1 MNENFIIEKEYKD
14 KDFYQ
19 RNADYLRRLDSL
31 NRTGLIGLADKL
43 NKQRYDTLDDQG
55 QVLQRP
61 LTAADPLALIGVEQE
76 TIKDI
81 NKSVGDIP
89 EPIADAII
97 NFLDYLES
105 RKEPKDMAEGRVV
118 ETNFKSLPSGRPEK
132 AFNQAYDAIQYL
144 RDKEE
149 ISREL
154 MNEVARRENPILE
167 MAKSMDMDAAIQFLR
182 EQEELDKIREP
193 SYLQREYDRLVK
205 GARAGPIM
213 IDPDEMPRTRQKALE
228 PIKIYAEGGMVG
240 TNQPMQMKGIADVLA
255 NQGRYGDTML
265 VHMNP
270 AEVQGLASL
279 SPTGSLTVNPQ
290 TGQPEAFL
298 GMILGALGGLAG
310 SSGALAAVP
319 LIGKLGAA
327 GLGALGSGL
336 GTFIETGDL
345 KKGLLGGITGYGLG
359 KVMGG
364 IAGSGA
370 GDVAKDALV
379 DEASKSITVT
389 PAIASTP
396 SQSLLELAKKQGIDV
411 TDGIMSELPGAGSF
425 SEAANRI
432 GIEAGDVASNIVQNP
447 SVLMDAASTGAIV
460 PAAVGLGGRAAI
472 EAQEAM
478 ERQFGADAARQK
490 AIGERQDQIIAQSG
504 FNPFLQPARVP
515 VSNYDIDTATY
526 TASAGGIVSIDPND
540 FRRRREELMRMGM
553 PVKKMFPGGNID
565 FGDIINPIGGPGG
578 LGPANRQ
585 AALRGSITLTP
596 EELDAKIAEQGMP
609 GFGPE
614 INYFREPTPEE
625 IEAGKPPITTPG
637 FPSDGS
643 FQMNPQL
650 QQAVNDLIAGRITL
664 EEYQQMVSGFTT
676 PAIDPASQN
685 VTATTAGANAARDYS
700 EYAEGGEVMPEGG
713 IDPDRLITLAEMAVR
728 GELPE
733 AEAEVVIK
741 MFMDQFGAEAF
752 SQLRESVLEA
762 IVPNSQKEGEI
773 VGQGGGMDDL
783 VQGMIG
789 TQQPVAVS
797 PGEYIVPADVVSG
810 LGDGSTDAGVQQLDG
825 MLDRVRMERTGT
837 TQQPAPLAKGGMLP
851 R

>member
-61 LTAADPLALIGVEQE
+61 LTTADPLALIGVEQE

-105 RKEPKDMAEGRVV
+105 RKEPKDMAEGGVAETKQTEMSDMFDMLRMLGV
-118 ETNFKSLPSGRPEK
+118 EQPTIDRT
-132 AFNQAYDAIQYL
+132 
-144 RDKEE
+144 RE
-149 ISREL
+149 IGL
-154 MNEVARRENPILE
+154 GYPILE
-167 MAKSMDMDAAIQFLR
+167 MIADRMERKQ
-182 EQEELDKIREP
+182 QEEMLR
-193 SYLQREYDRLVK
+193 K
-205 GARAGPIM
+205 GLESGTMPPNMEEILGGQGMAG
-213 IDPDEMPRTRQKALE
+213 
-228 PIKIYAEGGMVG
+228 GGMVG
-240 TNQPMQMKGIADVLA
+240 SSQPRQMEGIASVLA
-255 NQGRYGDTML
+255 DQGRYGDSML

-298 GMILGALGGLAG
+298 GMILGALGSLAG

-319 LIGKLGAA
+319 LLGKLGAA

-359 KVMGG
+359 KIMGG

-370 GDVAKDALV
+370 GDVAKDAAV
-379 DEASKSITVT
+379 DAASQSITVT

-425 SEAANRI
+425 SQAANRI

-447 SVLMDAASTGAIV
+447 SVLMDAATTGAIV
-460 PAAVGLGGRAAI
+460 PAAVGLSGRAAI

-478 ERQFGADAARQK
+478 ERQFGADAEARK
-490 AIGERQDQIIAQSG
+490 AMGERQEQIIAQSG
-504 FNPFLQPARVP
+504 FDPFLQPAKVP
-515 VSNYDIDTATY
+515 VSNYGIDTATY

-553 PVKKMFPGGNID
+553 PVKKMFPGGNINYD
-565 FGDIINPIGGPGG
+565 DIINPIGGPGG

-614 INYFREPTPEE
+614 INYFRDPTPEE
-625 IEAGKPPITTPG
+625 IEAGKPPAIGPV
-637 FPSDGS
+637 DGE
-643 FQMNPQL
+643 FNYQTNPQI
-650 QQAVNDLIAGRITL
+650 QKAVQDLIAGRITL
-664 EEYQQMVSGFTT
+664 EEYQQMISGFTT
-676 PAIDPASQN
+676 PDPDPAPQSGRKMP
-685 VTATTAGANAARDYS
+685 VGRRAARGYS

-713 IDPDRLITLAEMAVR
+713 IDPDRLITLAQMAVR

-733 AEAEVVIK
+733 AEAEVVIE

-752 SQLRESVLEA
+752 AQLRENTLESV
-762 IVPNSQKEGEI
+762 VPGSQKEGEI

-810 LGDGSTDAGVQQLDG
+810 LGDGSTDAGVQELDG
-825 MLDRVRMERTGT
+825 MLDRVRVERTGT

>member
-1 MNENFIIEKEYKD
+1 
-14 KDFYQ
+14 
-19 RNADYLRRLDSL
+19 
-31 NRTGLIGLADKL
+31 
-43 NKQRYDTLDDQG
+43 
-55 QVLQRP
+55 
-61 LTAADPLALIGVEQE
+61 
-76 TIKDI
+76 
-81 NKSVGDIP
+81 
-89 EPIADAII
+89 
-97 NFLDYLES
+97 
-105 RKEPKDMAEGRVV
+105 
-118 ETNFKSLPSGRPEK
+118 
-132 AFNQAYDAIQYL
+132 
-144 RDKEE
+144 
-149 ISREL
+149 
-154 MNEVARRENPILE
+154 
-167 MAKSMDMDAAIQFLR
+167 
-182 EQEELDKIREP
+182 
-193 SYLQREYDRLVK
+193 
-205 GARAGPIM
+205 
-213 IDPDEMPRTRQKALE
+213 
-228 PIKIYAEGGMVG
+228 
-240 TNQPMQMKGIADVLA
+240 MQMKGIADVLA

-345 KKGLLGGITGYGLG
+345 KKGLLGGLTGYGIG

-370 GDVAKDALV
+370 GDAAKDALV

-504 FNPFLQPARVP
+504 FDPFLQPARVP
-515 VSNYDIDTATY
+515 VSGYDIDTATY

-553 PVKKMFPGGNID
+553 PVKRMFPGGD
-565 FGDIINPIGGPGG
+565 VDLDKIINPIGAPGG

-585 AALRGSITLTP
+585 AALRGSITITP
-596 EELDAKIAEQGMP
+596 EELEATMAEQGMA

-614 INYFREPTPEE
+614 INYFRDPTPEE
-625 IEAGKPPITTPG
+625 IEAGKPPAIG
-637 FPSDGS
+637 GEFN
-643 FQMNPQL
+643 FQTNPQL

-664 EEYQQMVSGFTT
+664 EEYQQMVSGLTT
-676 PAIDPASQN
+676 PDPKPAPQTGRAMPVGGRRSLR
-685 VTATTAGANAARDYS
+685 GYS
-700 EYAEGGEVMPEGG
+700 EYAEGGEVMSEGG
-713 IDPDRLITLAEMAVR
+713 MDLERLILLTEAAIR

-733 AEAEVVIK
+733 EEAEVVIK
-741 MFMDQFGAEAF
+741 MFIDEFGEEAF
-752 SQLRESVLEA
+752 MQLRESVLEA

-810 LGDGSTDAGVQQLDG
+810 LGDGSTDAGVRELDG

>member
-1 MNENFIIEKEYKD
+1 M
-14 KDFYQ
+14 YQ
-19 RNADYLRRLDSL
+19 EQPRQMEGIASV
-31 NRTGLIGLADKL
+31 LAD
-43 NKQRYDTLDDQG
+43 
-55 QVLQRP
+55 
-61 LTAADPLALIGVEQE
+61 
-76 TIKDI
+76 
-81 NKSVGDIP
+81 
-89 EPIADAII
+89 
-97 NFLDYLES
+97 
-105 RKEPKDMAEGRVV
+105 
-118 ETNFKSLPSGRPEK
+118 
-132 AFNQAYDAIQYL
+132 
-144 RDKEE
+144 
-149 ISREL
+149 
-154 MNEVARRENPILE
+154 
-167 MAKSMDMDAAIQFLR
+167 
-182 EQEELDKIREP
+182 
-193 SYLQREYDRLVK
+193 
-205 GARAGPIM
+205 
-213 IDPDEMPRTRQKALE
+213 
-228 PIKIYAEGGMVG
+228 
-240 TNQPMQMKGIADVLA
+240 
-255 NQGRYGDTML
+255 QGRYGDTML

-298 GMILGALGGLAG
+298 GMILGALGSLAG

-359 KVMGG
+359 KIMGG

-370 GDVAKDALV
+370 GDAAKDALV

-425 SEAANRI
+425 SQAANRI

-447 SVLMDAASTGAIV
+447 SVLMDAATTGAIV
-460 PAAVGLGGRAAI
+460 PAAVGLSGRAAI

-504 FNPFLQPARVP
+504 FDPFLQPARVP
-515 VSNYDIDTATY
+515 VSGYDIDTATY

-540 FRRRREELMRMGM
+540 FRRRSEELMRMGM
-553 PVKKMFPGGNID
+553 PVKRMFPGGNID
-565 FGDIINPIGGPGG
+565 VDKIINPIGAPGG

-614 INYFREPTPEE
+614 INYFRDPTPEE
-625 IEAGKPPITTPG
+625 IEAGKPPAIGPA
-637 FPSDGS
+637 DGS

-676 PAIDPASQN
+676 PDPEPAPQSGRKMPVGQRA
-685 VTATTAGANAARDYS
+685 VRGYS
-700 EYAEGGEVMPEGG
+700 EYAEGGEIMSEGG
-713 IDPDRLITLAEMAVR
+713 MDLERLILLTEAAIR

-733 AEAEVVIK
+733 EEAEVIIK
-741 MFMDQFGAEAF
+741 MFIDEFGEEAF
-752 SQLRESVLEA
+752 MQLRESVLEA

>member
-1 MNENFIIEKEYKD
+1 MEMFREIPSSSEA
-14 KDFYQ
+14 
-19 RNADYLRRLDSL
+19 R
-31 NRTGLIGLADKL
+31 
-43 NKQRYDTLDDQG
+43 
-55 QVLQRP
+55 QVLSEEEMNRLLQKER
-61 LTAADPLALIGVEQE
+61 DRMDGVYFE
-76 TIKDI
+76 
-81 NKSVGDIP
+81 GMP
-89 EPIADAII
+89 
-97 NFLDYLES
+97 FGDYLE
-105 RKEPKDMAEGRVV
+105 M
-118 ETNFKSLPSGRPEK
+118 
-132 AFNQAYDAIQYL
+132 
-144 RDKEE
+144 
-149 ISREL
+149 
-154 MNEVARRENPILE
+154 
-167 MAKSMDMDAAIQFLR
+167 MDMVNR
-182 EQEELDKIREP
+182 NR
-193 SYLQREYDRLVK
+193 S
-205 GARAGPIM
+205 
-213 IDPDEMPRTRQKALE
+213 DEMPRTRQKARE

-240 TNQPMQMKGIADVLA
+240 TNQPRQMEGIASVLA
-255 NQGRYGDTML
+255 DQGRYGDSML

-298 GMILGALGGLAG
+298 GMILGALGSLAG

-319 LIGKLGAA
+319 LLGKLGAA

-359 KVMGG
+359 KIMGG

-370 GDVAKDALV
+370 GDVAKDAAV
-379 DEASKSITVT
+379 DAASQSITVT

-396 SQSLLELAKKQGIDV
+396 SQSLLELAKKQGINV

-425 SEAANRI
+425 SQAANRI

-447 SVLMDAASTGAIV
+447 SVLMDAATTGAIV
-460 PAAVGLGGRAAI
+460 PAAVGLSGRASI

-478 ERQFGADAARQK
+478 EREFGADAARQK

-504 FNPFLQPARVP
+504 FDPFLQPAKVP
-515 VSNYDIDTATY
+515 VSNYGIDTATY

-553 PVKKMFPGGNID
+553 PVKKMFPGGNINYD
-565 FGDIINPIGGPGG
+565 DIINPIGGPGG

-614 INYFREPTPEE
+614 INYFRDPTPEE
-625 IEAGKPPITTPG
+625 IEAGKPPAIGPV
-637 FPSDGS
+637 DGE
-643 FQMNPQL
+643 FNYQTNPQI
-650 QQAVNDLIAGRITL
+650 QKAVQDLIAGRITL
-664 EEYQQMVSGFTT
+664 EEYQQMISGFTT
-676 PAIDPASQN
+676 PDPDPAPQSGRKMP
-685 VTATTAGANAARDYS
+685 VGRRAARGYS

-713 IDPDRLITLAEMAVR
+713 IDPDRLITLAQMAVR

-733 AEAEVVIK
+733 AEAVID

-752 SQLRESVLEA
+752 AQLRENTLEGV
-762 IVPNSQKEGEI
+762 VPGSQKEGEI
-773 VGQGGGMDDL
+773 IGQGGGMDDL

-810 LGDGSTDAGVQQLDG
+810 LGDGSTDAGVQELDG
-825 MLDRVRMERTGT
+825 MLDRVRVERTGT

>member
-1 MNENFIIEKEYKD
+1 MDN
-14 KDFYQ
+14 
-19 RNADYLRRLDSL
+19 
-31 NRTGLIGLADKL
+31 
-43 NKQRYDTLDDQG
+43 
-55 QVLQRP
+55 
-61 LTAADPLALIGVEQE
+61 
-76 TIKDI
+76 
-81 NKSVGDIP
+81 
-89 EPIADAII
+89 
-97 NFLDYLES
+97 
-105 RKEPKDMAEGRVV
+105 
-118 ETNFKSLPSGRPEK
+118 NFKSLPSGRPEK

-193 SYLQREYDRLVK
+193 SYLQREYDRFVK
-205 GARAGPIM
+205 GARAGSIM

-298 GMILGALGGLAG
+298 GMILGALGSLGAGTGALGGVLAG
-310 SSGALAAVP
+310 LSPALA
-319 LIGKLGAA
+319 GAI
-327 GLGALGSGL
+327 GSGL

-345 KKGLLGGITGYGLG
+345 KKGLLGGVAGYGLG
-359 KVMGG
+359 KFVGG
-364 IAGSGA
+364 LGGKGAESLASKATIESVKDVVDPSVLSGEIGRGSGLSRIA
-370 GDVAKDALV
+370 TK
-379 DEASKSITVT
+379 ASAPIPSFGENIRSIGSS
-389 PAIASTP
+389 IAENP
-396 SQSLLELAKKQGIDV
+396 KSLLEAA
-411 TDGIMSELPGAGSF
+411 TAAGA
-425 SEAANRI
+425 A
-432 GIEAGDVASNIVQNP
+432 
-447 SVLMDAASTGAIV
+447 V

-472 EAQEAM
+472 EAEEEM
-478 ERQFGADAARQK
+478 ERRFGADAAREK
-490 AIGERQDQIIAQSG
+490 AIGERQDQIIAQSE

-515 VSNYDIDTATY
+515 VSGYDIDTATY

-540 FRRRREELMRMGM
+540 FRRRSEELMRMGM
-553 PVKKMFPGGNID
+553 PVKRMFPGGNID
-565 FGDIINPIGGPGG
+565 VDDIINPIGAPGG

-585 AALRGSITLTP
+585 AALRGSITITP
-596 EELDAKIAEQGMP
+596 EELEATMAEQGMA

-614 INYFREPTPEE
+614 INYFRDPTPEE
-625 IEAGKPPITTPG
+625 IEAGKSPAIG
-637 FPSDGS
+637 GEFN
-643 FQMNPQL
+643 FQTNPQL
-650 QQAVNDLIAGRITL
+650 QKAVNDLIAGRITL
-664 EEYQQMVSGFTT
+664 EEYQQMVSGFTS
-676 PAIDPASQN
+676 PDPAPQGGRKMPVGGGFGRKSL
-685 VTATTAGANAARDYS
+685 RDYS
-700 EYAEGGEVMPEGG
+700 EYAEGGEVMSERS
-713 IDPDRLITLAEMAVR
+713 IDPDRLITLAQMAVR

-733 AEAEVVIK
+733 AEAEVVIE

-752 SQLRESVLEA
+752 AQLREDTLEA
-762 IVPNSQKEGEI
+762 VLPGSQKEGEI
-773 VGQGGGMDDL
+773 IGQGGGMDDL